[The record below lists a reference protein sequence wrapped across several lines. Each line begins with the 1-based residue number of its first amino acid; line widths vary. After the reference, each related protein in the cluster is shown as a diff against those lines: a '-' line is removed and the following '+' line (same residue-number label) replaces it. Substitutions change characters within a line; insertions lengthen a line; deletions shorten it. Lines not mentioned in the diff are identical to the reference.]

1 MSKRR
6 PESTLGGSLARLGP
20 DGAGRPRQTPEREE
34 FRKVTIPVKLTRTA
48 TVVSLAAV
56 ALVIGACS
64 GDESGDDQET
74 RSASA
79 DSYEWKPAN
88 WDKNPGTAVT
98 LINKTNKPIGFSCAQ
113 APKASQ
119 IASPLFSV
127 QPGGFKVCLTAE
139 FIPENSAPTAKVPAI
154 SAVHLNGGSKT
165 VKFWADGLWDRES
178 ANERALFGFFQSCFG
193 NEAYRAENSNTI
205 FGGGWK
211 TFECAGLDPI
221 AVSFDGVFGKSNE
234 QSGRTGQIRMA
245 VG

>member
-1 MSKRR
+1 MSKRS
-6 PESTLGGSLARLGP
+6 PESTLGGSLVRLGT

-64 GDESGDDQET
+64 GDESGDDQEN

-79 DSYEWKPAN
+79 NSVEWKPAN

-98 LINKTNKPIGFSCAQ
+98 LINKSTKPIGFSCAQ
-113 APKASQ
+113 APKASR
-119 IASPLFSV
+119 IASPLFTV
-127 QPGGFKVCLTAE
+127 QPGKFKICLAEE
-139 FIPENSAPTAKVPAI
+139 FIPKNSAPTADLPAI
-154 SAVHLNGGSKT
+154 SAVHLSGGNKK
-165 VKFWADGLWDRES
+165 VKFWADGIWDTES
-178 ANERALFGFFQSCFG
+178 DDERALFGFFQSCFG

-205 FGGGWK
+205 FGGQK
-211 TFECAGLDPI
+211 TYECAGLDPI
-221 AVSFDGVFGKSNE
+221 TVRFEGVFGKSNE
-234 QSGRTGQIRMA
+234 QSSRTGQIQMT